1 MGVKAPGGTI
11 IRTDTNGSMVEIVAG
26 GLRNAYDLVFHPEGS
41 LFVHD
46 SDMESDLQTSWYRPT
61 ALFDVPEGGE
71 LGWRTGWAK
80 WPEYYMDRLPNLL
93 DTGRGSPTGATCYEH
108 HMFPARY
115 HQSLFLADWS
125 EGRILNVRLKPRGA
139 GYVAES
145 EVFLKGQP
153 LNVSDIEVGPDGAIY
168 FCTGGVVPPEAL
180 SGQLQGEVPDRIRQ
194 LGTGISAA
202 IRQPQIE
209 SAWARQ
215 SVAAVR
221 QNSQGDGASWSP
233 GWP

>member
-1 MGVKAPGGTI
+1 M
-11 IRTDTNGSMVEIVAG
+11 
-26 GLRNAYDLVFHPEGS
+26 
-41 LFVHD
+41 
-46 SDMESDLQTSWYRPT
+46 
-61 ALFDVPEGGE
+61 
-71 LGWRTGWAK
+71 
-80 WPEYYMDRLPNLL
+80 
-93 DTGRGSPTGATCYEH
+93 
-108 HMFPARY
+108 
-115 HQSLFLADWS
+115 
-125 EGRILNVRLKPRGA
+125 
-139 GYVAES
+139 AES

-168 FCTGGVVPPEAL
+168 FCTGGRGT
-180 SGQLQGEVPDRIRQ
+180 SGSIYRVSYKGEVPDRIRQ